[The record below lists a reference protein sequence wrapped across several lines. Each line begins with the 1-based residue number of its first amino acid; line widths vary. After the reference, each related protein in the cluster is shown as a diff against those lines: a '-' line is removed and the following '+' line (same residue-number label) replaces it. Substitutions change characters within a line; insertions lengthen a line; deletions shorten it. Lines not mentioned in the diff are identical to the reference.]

1 MVGIKITFRKMR
13 KYSILIILLLCC
25 NTIFSQTLTGKI
37 INADSKEPLAS
48 ASVYLSN
55 TSIGINTNKQ
65 GIFNL
70 SVAGGGKYKLVVSYI
85 GYETFTKLINFSHLP
100 DDLIIP
106 LKPKLNKLDDVVLEP
121 YETNGWEKWGRF
133 FTDLFIGTASY
144 TWDCV
149 IKNPEIIKFRNSKKD
164 NKLYA
169 YAFEPLIIKNNSLG
183 YDIKYSLEEF
193 EFDFSTKVVTFNG
206 YPLFKDMAI
215 DHPSKARRWEDKR
228 KNVYYGSLMHFMRAF
243 FVNRLE
249 EEGFE
254 MRSLA
259 YVPNLAKFRA
269 IELYKQHID
278 SIIVKNSDTVYHRL
292 NFNSLPTAFTYNK
305 SDSTDYYKK
314 AVVLPDTIISHILIS
329 ADSIGFAIDSST
341 AGLYCKD
348 SLEVNYLLKEVP
360 NEYKR
365 LTAKHKHEKF
375 PVSQFTFINHKPIEI
390 SRNGNYFG
398 PHDLKITGYWAW
410 WETISTMLPFDY
422 WPPKKE

>member
-1 MVGIKITFRKMR
+1 MKKIIVIT
-13 KYSILIILLLCC
+13 ILLLCC

-55 TSIGINTNKQ
+55 TSIGVNTNKQ

-100 DDLIIP
+100 DDLIIT

-133 FTDLFIGTASY
+133 FTNYFIGTSSY

-183 YDIKYSLEEF
+183 YEIHYSMEEF
-193 EFDFSTKVVTFNG
+193 EFDFTSKLLIFNG
-206 YPLFKDMAI
+206 YPYFKDLALE
-215 DHPSKARRWEDKR
+215 HPAKARRWQEKR
-228 KNVYYGSLMHFMRAF
+228 QNVYYGSLKHFMRSF
-243 FVNRLE
+243 FVNKLE
-249 EEGFE
+249 ENGFE

-259 YVPNLAKFRA
+259 YIPNTLKYRA
-269 IELYKQHID
+269 VELFKRN
-278 SIIVKNSDTVYHRL
+278 KDTVIIKKVDSFYRT
-292 NFNSLPTAFTYNK
+292 SSGGIGQITITE
-305 SDSTDYYKK
+305 DSTTVYKS
-314 AVVLPDTIISHILIS
+314 ALLQDDSLISHVLIS

-341 AGLYCKD
+341 AGLYSKD
-348 SLEVNYLLKEVP
+348 SLEVSYLLKEVP
-360 NEYKR
+360 SEYKKLSVKTR
-365 LTAKHKHEKF
+365 QKKF
-375 PVSQFTFINHKPIEI
+375 PVSQFTFIGKKAIEI
-390 SRNGNYFG
+390 SSNGNYYG
-398 PHDLKITGYWAW
+398 PHDLKISGYWAW

>member
-1 MVGIKITFRKMR
+1 MKKFIVIT
-13 KYSILIILLLCC
+13 ILLLYCK
-25 NTIFSQTLTGKI
+25 TIFSQTLTGKI
-37 INADSKEPLAS
+37 INADSKEPMAS

-55 TSIGINTNKQ
+55 TSIGVNTNKQ

-133 FTDLFIGTASY
+133 FTNYFIGTSSY

-149 IKNPEIIKFRNSKKD
+149 IKNSEIIKFRNSKKD

-183 YDIKYSLEEF
+183 YEIHYSMEEF
-193 EFDFSTKVVTFNG
+193 EFDFTSKLLTFNG
-206 YPLFKDMAI
+206 YPYFKDLALE
-215 DHPSKARRWEDKR
+215 HPAKARRWQENR
-228 KNVYYGSLMHFMRAF
+228 QNVYYGSLKHFMRSF
-243 FVNRLE
+243 FVNKLE
-249 EEGFE
+249 ENGFE

-259 YVPNLAKFRA
+259 YVPNVAKFRA
-269 IELYKQHID
+269 IELYKNYLD
-278 SIIVKNSDTVYHRL
+278 SNLVKNSDTVYMNLEKFYYTH
-292 NFNSLPTAFTYNK
+292 
-305 SDSTDYYKK
+305 SDSTDYFKK
-314 AVVLPDTIISHILIS
+314 AVALPDTIISHVLIS

-341 AGLYCKD
+341 AGLYSKD
-348 SLEVNYLLKEVP
+348 SLEVSYLLKEVP
-360 NEYKR
+360 SEYKKLSVKTR
-365 LTAKHKHEKF
+365 HEKF
-375 PVSQFTFINHKPIEI
+375 PVSQFTFIGKKAIEI
-390 SRNGNYFG
+390 SSNGNYYG
-398 PHDLKITGYWAW
+398 PHDLKISGYWAW
-410 WETISTMLPFDY
+410 WETMSTMLPFDY